1 MYKKWVGDK
10 LLLVILF
17 CVFVVLCLVLVKCM
31 CVDFCII
38 VVYRYKVLVII
49 RWVWKCEVKYFD
61 NLNYWN

>member
-17 CVFVVLCLVLVKCM
+17 CVFVVLCLVLVK
-31 CVDFCII
+31 FCII